1 MWNLSM
7 PDLSHLRA
15 HLDLI
20 FPDEDL
26 LSPLK
31 PADKD
36 KLMELYVLYQQG
48 LGKPNPEWI
57 AEGLSEDA
65 QEAILKAYGE
75 VSETGRLAVLRASL
89 KNLAKVCP
97 YCGFG
102 EVRDLD
108 HHLQKKIYKCFS
120 IFPLN
125 LVPSCS
131 KCNGHKPRKP
141 RKKST
146 HQHIN
151 AYLEDL
157 SFCEFFVA
165 DIDISGG
172 AVLAT
177 FKIEKQKGMS
187 DETLQRL
194 KQHLKDFKLYER
206 YPSQVNIFLASQQV
220 ALDDNFRA
228 GGAEGVKAFL
238 MRSAAANVKSLG
250 INDWRGALFVGLA
263 KNDEFCDG
271 GFYKA
276 LGFPPP

>member
-1 MWNLSM
+1 M
-7 PDLSHLRA
+7 PDLSQLRA

-20 FPDEDL
+20 FPDEVL
-26 LSPLK
+26 LSPLT

-36 KLMELYVLYQQG
+36 ELMELYVLYQQG
-48 LGKPNPEWI
+48 LGKPNPDWI
-57 AEGLSEDA
+57 TDGLNDDGRD
-65 QEAILKAYGE
+65 AILKAYGE
-75 VSETGRLAVLRASL
+75 VSDTGKLAVLRAAL

-141 RKKST
+141 RKKAT

-157 SFCEFFVA
+157 SFCDFFVA
-165 DIDISGG
+165 DIDISNG

-177 FKIEKQKGMS
+177 FKIEKRKGMS
-187 DETLQRL
+187 EEMLHRL
-194 KQHLKDFKLYER
+194 KQHLKDFKLDER

-220 ALDDNFRA
+220 SLDDSFRA
-228 GGAEGVKAFL
+228 GGAEGVKEFL
-238 MRSAAANVKSLG
+238 TRCATANVKSFG
-250 INDWRGALFVGLA
+250 VNDWRGALFTGLA
-263 KNDEFCDG
+263 KSNEFCDG

-276 LGFPPP
+276 LGFTPP